1 MLIGFKFVL
10 LHKVNGFRTVMINKN
25 TTLKV
30 TVKTFFGLENV
41 LMEELQEL
49 GFSKLT
55 KLNRAVQVE
64 VSSWKD
70 VYFLNLHLRCALSV
84 LVEVASFDIKKE
96 ADLYQKCMQIDWTT
110 YFTVDKTFAVKGAV
124 FTEVFKHSQ
133 YPFLLVKDAI
143 VDTFRK
149 KEGNRPD
156 VNVKSPQVLF
166 DLHISGTKVTL
177 SLNTSGAP
185 LFQRGYREDTGEA
198 PLNEV
203 VAAALIRMSGWD
215 KKTDFIDPFCGSG
228 TILIEAALYASGL
241 PSNIE
246 RQHYA
251 FKNFRTFEPEVWDAL
266 WNEANLRVSSL
277 PCRIIGSD
285 RSAEMIT
292 KSRRNLRRLVIGRF
306 VETSVQDFDE
316 VRITSEGGVM
326 ITNPPYGER
335 LEANTEELYK
345 GIGDWMKQEL
355 KGFTCWIISS
365 SEVGFKSVGLKPE
378 KKFRLYNGELECS
391 YRSYSIFEGS
401 RKELIE
407 RT

>member
-1 MLIGFKFVL
+1 VLIGFKFVL
-10 LHKVNGFRTVMINKN
+10 LHKVNGFRTAMVNKN

-30 TVKTFFGLENV
+30 TVKTFFGLEAV

-64 VSSWKD
+64 INSWSD

-84 LVEVASFDIKKE
+84 LVEVATFDIKKE
-96 ADLYQKCMQIDWTT
+96 ADLYQKCMQIDWTS

-124 FTEVFKHSQ
+124 FTDVFKHSQ

-149 KEGNRPD
+149 KEGGRPD

-185 LFQRGYREDTGEA
+185 LFQRGYREATGEA

-215 KKTDFIDPFCGSG
+215 KKTDLIDPFCGSG
-228 TILIEAALYASGL
+228 TILIEAALYATGI

-251 FKNFRTFEPEVWDAL
+251 FKNFRNFDPEIWEAM
-266 WNEANLRVSSL
+266 WNEANIRVASL
-277 PCRIIGSD
+277 PCRISGSD
-285 RSAEMIT
+285 KSAEMIT
-292 KSRRNLRRLVIGRF
+292 KSRRNLRRLAIGRF
-306 VETSVQDFDE
+306 VETAVQDFDE
-316 VRITSEGGVM
+316 VRVTSEKGIM

-335 LEANTEELYK
+335 LEANIEELYQ

-355 KGFTCWIISS
+355 KGHTCWIISS
-365 SEVGFKSVGLKPE
+365 SETGFKAVGLKPD

-391 YRSYSIFEGS
+391 YRSYSIFAGS
-401 RKELIE
+401 HKEQKA
-407 RT
+407 RS

>member
-1 MLIGFKFVL
+1 MG
-10 LHKVNGFRTVMINKN
+10 NKN
-25 TTLKV
+25 TSLKV
-30 TVKTFFGLENV
+30 TVKTFFGLEDV
-41 LMEELQEL
+41 LLEELHEL
-49 GFSKLT
+49 GYPKTT

-64 VSSWKD
+64 IESWKD

-84 LVEVASFDIKKE
+84 LVEVAYFEIRKE

-110 YFTVDKTFAVKGAV
+110 YFSVDRSFAVKGAV
-124 FTEVFKHSQ
+124 FTDVFTHSQ

-166 DLHISGTKVTL
+166 DLHISGNKVTL

-185 LFQRGYREDTGEA
+185 LFQRGYREATGEA

-215 KKTDFIDPFCGSG
+215 KQSLFVDPFCGSG
-228 TILIEAALYASGL
+228 TILIEAALLASGV
-241 PSNIE
+241 PSCIE

-251 FKNFRTFEPEVWDAL
+251 FKNFRNFESDVWDEI
-266 WNEANLRVSSL
+266 WNDANKRVTKL

-285 RSAEMIT
+285 KSAEMVT
-292 KSRRNLRRLVIGRF
+292 KARRNLRRIAVGRF

-316 VRITSEGGVM
+316 LRVSEDSGVM
-326 ITNPPYGER
+326 ITNPPYGQR
-335 LEANTEELYK
+335 LEADIEELYK

-355 KGFTCWIISS
+355 KGFSCWIISS
-365 SEVGFKSVGLKPE
+365 SETGFKSVGLKPD
-378 KKFRLYNGELECS
+378 KKYRLYNGELECS
-391 YRSYSIFEGS
+391 FRRYSIFEGS
-401 RKELIE
+401 RKEHIE
-407 RT
+407 KS